1 MTQHKSEKVL
11 SRRLT
16 KNLEQKMEE
25 RRRQILKA
33 AEALIRRGVSTDFSM
48 KDLAAEA
55 GFSLA
60 TSYNLIGTKPIVLYS
75 LLNSSV
81 KELSLRSAAIA
92 SDTPSEEILL
102 SMVRDTASFFT
113 DDPDLYQPL
122 IRFLEGVPDAVNRP
136 IFMRNALEF
145 WRAISDGFERV
156 CPNQSLHTAEQ
167 TAHLMHMSFLGGL
180 NLWVHQ
186 ELDSD
191 DFGQSLEMA
200 ATLIYRLRE

>member
-1 MTQHKSEKVL
+1 
-11 SRRLT
+11 
-16 KNLEQKMEE
+16 
-25 RRRQILKA
+25 
-33 AEALIRRGVSTDFSM
+33 
-48 KDLAAEA
+48 
-55 GFSLA
+55 FSLA

-81 KELSLRSAAIA
+81 QELSLRSAAIA
-92 SDTPSEEILL
+92 SDTPSEKVLL
-102 SMVRDTASFFT
+102 GMVRDTASFFT

-145 WRAISDGFERV
+145 WLAISHGFERV
-156 CPNQSLHTAEQ
+156 CPGQSLHTAEQ

-191 DFGQSLEMA
+191 EFGQSLEM
-200 ATLIYRLRE
+200 